1 MSLGTAAIHRVDVVS
16 LRPLLKPGADQ
27 AKQKYTGSSCFLSSG
42 LVPGVQQESGLHLS
56 PSSFSFSLSLFSSSL
71 PLIFF
76 SPRLIFSFSLPP
88 SSFEKPSAIQ
98 QRAII
103 PCIKGLCNSSL
114 HWCVVSFLRHPIST
128 PPYHPPPHTH
138 PTPHTHTGYDVI
150 AQAQS
155 GTGKTATFAIAILE
169 QIDISKLNCQ
179 ALVLAPTRELAQ
191 QIQKVLELTFSSS
204 LPSFLAPLFLPP
216 SSFLLPFLPPV
227 CVTTSLMSKCQLI
240 LNYPTPPSLLLPPPP
255 HFSSS
260 GGYSSRGLSG
270 CTVPRL
276 HWGYQRE
283 DRHDKTGDGTTR
295 RGWHTG
301 TGSRHDPEKGPW
313 YVPGLML
320 LVSFPIGACNLCQYH
335 YVVQS

>member
-1 MSLGTAAIHRVDVVS
+1 MT
-16 LRPLLKPGADQ
+16 
-27 AKQKYTGSSCFLSSG
+27 
-42 LVPGVQQESGLHLS
+42 
-56 PSSFSFSLSLFSSSL
+56 
-71 PLIFF
+71 
-76 SPRLIFSFSLPP
+76 
-88 SSFEKPSAIQ
+88 
-98 QRAII
+98 
-103 PCIKGLCNSSL
+103 
-114 HWCVVSFLRHPIST
+114 
-128 PPYHPPPHTH
+128 PPHTIH
-138 PTPHTHTGYDVI
+138 PHIPHTPHTHTPPHTGYDVI

-191 QIQKVLELTFSSS
+191 QIQKVLELTLSSS
-204 LPSFLAPLFLPP
+204 LPSFLVPLP
-216 SSFLLPFLPPV
+216 SSLFFSPSFLPPV
-227 CVTTSLMSKCQLI
+227 CVKTSLMSKCQLI
-240 LNYPTPPSLLLPPPP
+240 LNYSTPPSLLLPPPP

-335 YVVQS
+335 CVVQSCVSQ

>member
-1 MSLGTAAIHRVDVVS
+1 MCCI
-16 LRPLLKPGADQ
+16 
-27 AKQKYTGSSCFLSSG
+27 
-42 LVPGVQQESGLHLS
+42 
-56 PSSFSFSLSLFSSSL
+56 FSSSSHL
-71 PLIFF
+71 DTPI
-76 SPRLIFSFSLPP
+76 P
-88 SSFEKPSAIQ
+88 S
-98 QRAII
+98 
-103 PCIKGLCNSSL
+103 
-114 HWCVVSFLRHPIST
+114 T
-128 PPYHPPPHTH
+128 HTH

-191 QIQKVLELTFSSS
+191 QIQKVLELTLSSS
-204 LPSFLAPLFLPP
+204 LPSFPAPLFLPP
-216 SSFLLPFLPPV
+216 SVPPPV
-227 CVTTSLMSKCQLI
+227 YVKTSLMSKCQLI
-240 LNYPTPPSLLLPPPP
+240 LNYSTPPSLLLPPPP
-255 HFSSS
+255 PFSSS
-260 GGYSSRGLSG
+260 GGYSSRRLSG

-276 HWGYQRE
+276 HWGYQCE

-335 YVVQS
+335 CVVQS